1 MMKIIKKFFIKIKNR
16 YGGLY
21 LTTVSIFILLDLFA
35 SLYISTFVY
44 EPNTSNLIYI
54 FFILFLPSSSIIV
67 GVLIIIKFV
76 LEAFRKKEGSHLKL
90 VIVSIMVF
98 MTVITSLVISRVSY
112 YIIESNLNLFTNKS
126 INDSLSYIIDVSN
139 DDIVNKQNSIL
150 KTISNVSINYLNN
163 IDLSDSTKVSNI
175 IYKDNIFTNIIFVS
189 NLYYGYSTIL
199 FNSQNYIPLDIN
211 YRFSLDKITFA
222 NSEYNGLFYIN
233 AIVPLRDVNHYA
245 IIFES
250 MPSNYINV
258 RNNALNAFRIYNSIN
273 MFTGEFSIVLK
284 LLYVFILGISTFISI
299 VFGIIFSSFIT
310 RPISL
315 LLNATNSIINSDF
328 DVEMKFSGVHD
339 LRNLIYR
346 FNVMARA
353 LKYHK
358 DKEKIRVSLETWKEA
373 AIKVAHEI
381 KNPLMPIMMNAEL
394 IEKRLQNNMSDDD
407 LDKIKRYVNTIIKN
421 SNSILSLVKSFS
433 EFSFNIKLSDDKQ
446 SINSVLVEVFDSF
459 KNMQNVKFQ
468 TSFSKID
475 CFIKMDRDKLIIAFR
490 NLIKNAIEA
499 MDNNNKESLIYL
511 SSYHE
516 VLDGEEFFTVS
527 VTDTG
532 NGIEKKDLKKIFEP
546 YFTSKD
552 KGTGIGLAI
561 VEKIINE
568 HNGKI
573 DVDSII
579 GEGTTFF
586 VRFEI

>member
-1 MMKIIKKFFIKIKNR
+1 MKIIKNFFLKIKNR

-21 LTTVSIFILLDLFA
+21 LSIVSIFVLLDLIA
-35 SLYISTFVY
+35 SLYISSFVY
-44 EPNTSNLIYI
+44 EPNTTNLVYI

-67 GVLIIIKFV
+67 GILIIIKFV
-76 LEAFRKKEGSHLKL
+76 LEALKKKEGSHLKL
-90 VIVSIMVF
+90 AIVSIMAF
-98 MTVITSLVISRVSY
+98 MTVITSLVTSKMSY

-126 INDSLSYIIDVSN
+126 INDSLSYIIEVSN
-139 DDIVNKQNSIL
+139 DDIINKQNSIL
-150 KTISNVSINYLNN
+150 NSISNVSINYLNN
-163 IDLSDSTKVSNI
+163 IDLSDSSKISNI
-175 IYKDNIFTNIIFVS
+175 IYRDNIFTNIIFVS
-189 NLYYGYSTIL
+189 NSYYGYSTVL
-199 FNSQNYIPLDIN
+199 FNSQNYVPLDIN

-328 DVEMKFSGVHD
+328 NIEMKFSGVHD

-353 LKYHK
+353 LKYHR

-394 IEKRLQNNMSDDD
+394 IEKRLKNNMSDDD

-468 TSFSKID
+468 ASFSKID

-568 HNGKI
+568 HNGRI

>member
-1 MMKIIKKFFIKIKNR
+1 MKIIKKFFINIKNR

-21 LTTVSIFILLDLFA
+21 LSIVSVFILLDLIA
-35 SLYISTFVY
+35 SIYISSFVY
-44 EPNTSNLIYI
+44 EPNASNFVYI
-54 FFILFLPSSSIIV
+54 FFTLFLPSSSIIV
-67 GVLIIIKFV
+67 GILIIIKFV
-76 LEAFRKKEGSHLKL
+76 LEALKKKEGSHLKL
-90 VIVSIMVF
+90 AIVSIMAF
-98 MTVITSLVISRVSY
+98 MTVITSLVISKISY
-112 YIIESNLNLFTNKS
+112 YIIESNLNLFTDKS

-139 DDIVNKQNSIL
+139 DDIINKQNIIL
-150 KTISNVSINYLNN
+150 NTISNVSINYLNN
-163 IDLSDSTKVSNI
+163 IDLSDSTKISNI

-189 NLYYGYSTIL
+189 NSYYGYSTIL
-199 FNSQNYIPLDIN
+199 FNSQNYIPLDVH

-245 IIFES
+245 IIFDS

-284 LLYVFILGISTFISI
+284 LLYVFILGISTFVSI
-299 VFGIIFSSFIT
+299 IFGIIFSSFIT
-310 RPISL
+310 RPINL

-353 LKYHK
+353 LKYHR
-358 DKEKIRVSLETWKEA
+358 DKEKIRISLETWKEA

-381 KNPLMPIMMNAEL
+381 KNPLMPIMMNTEL
-394 IEKRLQNNMSDDD
+394 IEKKLKNNMSDQE
-407 LDKIKRYVNTIIKN
+407 LDRIKRYTDTIIKN
-421 SNSILSLVKSFS
+421 ANTILSLVKSFS
-433 EFSFNIKLSDDKQ
+433 EFSFNIKLSNEKN
-446 SINSVLVEVFDSF
+446 SINNVLIEVYDSF
-459 KNMQNVKFQ
+459 KNIPNIKFQ
-468 TSFSKID
+468 TSLSKLD
-475 CFIKMDRDKLIIAFR
+475 CFIQMDREKLVMAFR
-490 NLIKNAIEA
+490 NLIKNAVEA
-499 MDNNNKESLIYL
+499 MENNNKESIIYL

-516 VLDGEEFFTVS
+516 ILDSHEFFTVS
-527 VTDTG
+527 ITDTG
-532 NGIEKKDLKKIFEP
+532 NGIEKKDLKRIFEP

-552 KGTGIGLAI
+552 KGTGIGLSI

-568 HNGKI
+568 HNGRI

-579 GEGTTFF
+579 SEGTTFF
-586 VRFEI
+586 IRFEV

>member
-1 MMKIIKKFFIKIKNR
+1 MKIIKELFFKIKNR

-21 LTTVSIFILLDLFA
+21 LSIVSIFILLDLIV
-35 SLYISTFVY
+35 SLYISSFVY
-44 EPNTSNLIYI
+44 EPNTSNLLYM
-54 FFILFLPSSSIIV
+54 FFTLFVPSSSIIV
-67 GVLIIIKFV
+67 GIITIIKFV
-76 LEAFRKKEGSHLKL
+76 LEALKKKEGSHLKL
-90 VIVSIMVF
+90 AMVSIMAF
-98 MTVITSLVISRVSY
+98 MTVITSLVISKMSY

-126 INDSLSYIIDVSN
+126 INDSLSYIIEVSN
-139 DDIVNKQNSIL
+139 DDIINKQNSIL
-150 KTISNVSINYLNN
+150 NSISNVSINYLNN
-163 IDLSDSTKVSNI
+163 IDLSDTAKISNI
-175 IYKDNIFTNIIFVS
+175 IYRDNIFTNIIFVS
-189 NLYYGYSTIL
+189 NSYYGYSTIL
-199 FNSQNYIPLDIN
+199 FNYQNYVPLDIN

-245 IIFES
+245 IIFDS

-299 VFGIIFSSFIT
+299 IFGIIFSSFIT

-328 DVEMKFSGVHD
+328 NIEMKFSGVHD

-353 LKYHK
+353 LKYHR

-394 IEKRLQNNMSDDD
+394 IEKRLKNNMSDDD
-407 LDKIKRYVNTIIKN
+407 LDKIRKYVNTIIKN

-433 EFSFNIKLSDDKQ
+433 EFSFNIKLSDEKE
-446 SINSVLVEVFDSF
+446 SINDVLIEVFDSF

-475 CFIKMDRDKLIIAFR
+475 CFINMDRDKLLIAFR

-532 NGIEKKDLKKIFEP
+532 NGIEKKDLRRIFEP

-561 VEKIINE
+561 VEKIISE
-568 HNGKI
+568 HNGRI

-586 VRFEI
+586 IRFEV

>member
-90 VIVSIMVF
+90 AIVSIMAF

-189 NLYYGYSTIL
+189 NSYYGYSTIL

>member
-1 MMKIIKKFFIKIKNR
+1 MKIIKELFFKIKNR

-21 LTTVSIFILLDLFA
+21 LSIVSIFILLDLIA
-35 SLYISTFVY
+35 SLYISSFVY
-44 EPNTSNLIYI
+44 EPNTSNLLYM
-54 FFILFLPSSSIIV
+54 FFTLFVPSSSIIV
-67 GVLIIIKFV
+67 GIITIIKFV
-76 LEAFRKKEGSHLKL
+76 LEALKKKEGSHLKL
-90 VIVSIMVF
+90 AMVSIMAF
-98 MTVITSLVISRVSY
+98 MTVITSLVISKMSY

-126 INDSLSYIIDVSN
+126 INDSLSYIIEVSN
-139 DDIVNKQNSIL
+139 DDIINKQNSIL
-150 KTISNVSINYLNN
+150 NSISNVSINYLNN
-163 IDLSDSTKVSNI
+163 IDLSDTAKISNI
-175 IYKDNIFTNIIFVS
+175 IYRDNIFTNIIFVS
-189 NLYYGYSTIL
+189 NSYYGYSTIL
-199 FNSQNYIPLDIN
+199 FNYQNYVPLDIN

-245 IIFES
+245 IIFDS
-250 MPSNYINV
+250 MPSDYINV

-299 VFGIIFSSFIT
+299 IFGIIFSSFIT

-328 DVEMKFSGVHD
+328 NIEMKFSGVHD

-353 LKYHK
+353 LKYHR

-394 IEKRLQNNMSDDD
+394 IEKRLKNNMSDDD
-407 LDKIKRYVNTIIKN
+407 LDKIRKYVNTIIKN

-433 EFSFNIKLSDDKQ
+433 EFSFNIKLSDEKE
-446 SINSVLVEVFDSF
+446 SINDVLIEVFDSF

-475 CFIKMDRDKLIIAFR
+475 CFINMDRDKLLIAFR

-532 NGIEKKDLKKIFEP
+532 NGIEKKDLRRIFEP

-561 VEKIINE
+561 VEKIISE
-568 HNGKI
+568 HNGRI

-586 VRFEI
+586 IRFEV

>member
-1 MMKIIKKFFIKIKNR
+1 MRIIKEFFIKIKNR

-21 LTTVSIFILLDLFA
+21 LSIVSIFVLLDLIA
-35 SLYISTFVY
+35 SLYISSFVY
-44 EPNTSNLIYI
+44 EPNTSNLVSI
-54 FFILFLPSSSIIV
+54 FFTLFLPSSSIIV

-76 LEAFRKKEGSHLKL
+76 LEALKKKEGSHLKL
-90 VIVSIMVF
+90 AIVSIMTF
-98 MTVITSLVISRVSY
+98 MTVVTSIVISKMSY
-112 YIIESNLNLFTNKS
+112 YIIESNLNLFTDKS

-139 DDIVNKQNSIL
+139 DDIINKQDSIL
-150 KTISNVSINYLNN
+150 NSISNVSVNYLNN
-163 IDLSDSTKVSNI
+163 IDLSDTAKISNI
-175 IYKDNIFTNIIFVS
+175 IYRDNIFTNIIFVS
-189 NLYYGYSTIL
+189 NSYYGYSTVL

-245 IIFES
+245 IIFDS

-299 VFGIIFSSFIT
+299 IFGIIFSSFIT

-353 LKYHK
+353 LKYHR

-394 IEKRLQNNMSDDD
+394 IEKKLKNNMSDEE
-407 LDKIKRYVNTIIKN
+407 LDKIKKYADIIIKN
-421 SNSILSLVKSFS
+421 SNTILSLVKSFS
-433 EFSFNIKLSDDKQ
+433 EFSFNIKLSDEKE
-446 SINSVLVEVFDSF
+446 SINSVLIEVFDSF

-475 CFIKMDRDKLIIAFR
+475 CFINMDRDKLIIAFR

-516 VLDGEEFFTVS
+516 VLDGNEFFTVS
-527 VTDTG
+527 ITDTG
-532 NGIEKKDLKKIFEP
+532 NGIEKKDLKRIFEP

-568 HNGKI
+568 HNGRI
-573 DVDSII
+573 DVDSMIN
-579 GEGTTFF
+579 EGTTFF
-586 VRFEI
+586 VRFEV

>member
-1 MMKIIKKFFIKIKNR
+1 MKIIKDFFIKIKNR

-21 LTTVSIFILLDLFA
+21 LLIVSIFILLDLIA
-35 SLYISTFVY
+35 SIYISSFVY
-44 EPNTSNLIYI
+44 EPNTSDLIYM
-54 FFILFLPSSSIIV
+54 FFTLFLPSSSIIV
-67 GVLIIIKFV
+67 GVVTIVKFV
-76 LEAFRKKEGSHLKL
+76 LEAFKKKEGSHLKL
-90 VIVSIMVF
+90 AIVSIMAF
-98 MTVITSLVISRVSY
+98 MTVITSLVVSKMSY
-112 YIIESNLNLFTNKS
+112 YIIESNLNLFTDNS
-126 INDSLSYIIDVSN
+126 INDSLSYIIEVSN
-139 DDIVNKQNSIL
+139 DEIVNKQNSIL
-150 KTISNVSINYLNN
+150 NSLSSVYTNYLNN
-163 IDLSDSTKVSNI
+163 IDLSDTSKISNI
-175 IYKDNIFTNIIFVS
+175 IYRDNIFTNIIFVS
-189 NLYYGYSTIL
+189 NSYYGYSTIL
-199 FNSQNYIPLDIN
+199 FNSQNYVPLDIN

-258 RNNALNAFRIYNSIN
+258 RNNALKAFRIYNSIN

-284 LLYVFILGISTFISI
+284 LLYIFILGISTFISI
-299 VFGIIFSSFIT
+299 IFGIIFSSFIT

-353 LKYHK
+353 LKYHR

-394 IEKRLQNNMSDDD
+394 IEKRLKNEMSDND
-407 LDKIKRYVNTIIKN
+407 LDKIKKSINIIIKN

-433 EFSFNIKLSDDKQ
+433 EFSFNIKLSNEKE
-446 SINSVLVEVFDSF
+446 SINNVLAEVFESF
-459 KNMQNVKFQ
+459 KNTPNVKFQ
-468 TSFSKID
+468 TSFSKMD
-475 CFIKMDRDKLIIAFR
+475 CFINMDREKLIIAFR

-516 VLDGEEFFTVS
+516 ILDSQEFFTVS
-527 VTDTG
+527 ITDTG
-532 NGIEKKDLKKIFEP
+532 NGINENDLRRIFEP

-552 KGTGIGLAI
+552 KGTGIGLSI

-568 HNGKI
+568 HNGMI

-586 VRFEI
+586 VRFKN

>member
-1 MMKIIKKFFIKIKNR
+1 MKIIKELFFKIKNR

-21 LTTVSIFILLDLFA
+21 LSIVSIFILLDLIA
-35 SLYISTFVY
+35 SLYISSFVY
-44 EPNTSNLIYI
+44 EPNTSNLLYM
-54 FFILFLPSSSIIV
+54 FFTLFVPSSSIIV
-67 GVLIIIKFV
+67 GIITIIKFV
-76 LEAFRKKEGSHLKL
+76 LEALKKKEGSHLKL
-90 VIVSIMVF
+90 AMVSIMAF
-98 MTVITSLVISRVSY
+98 MTVITSLVISKMSY

-126 INDSLSYIIDVSN
+126 INDSLSYIIEVSN
-139 DDIVNKQNSIL
+139 DDIINKQNSIL
-150 KTISNVSINYLNN
+150 NSISNVSINYLNN
-163 IDLSDSTKVSNI
+163 IDLSDTAKISNI
-175 IYKDNIFTNIIFVS
+175 IYRDNIFTNIIFVS
-189 NLYYGYSTIL
+189 NSYYGYSTIL
-199 FNSQNYIPLDIN
+199 FNYQNYVPLDVN

-245 IIFES
+245 IIFDS

-299 VFGIIFSSFIT
+299 IFGIIFSSFIT

-328 DVEMKFSGVHD
+328 NIEMKFSGVHD

-353 LKYHK
+353 LKYHR

-394 IEKRLQNNMSDDD
+394 IEKRLKNNMSDDD
-407 LDKIKRYVNTIIKN
+407 LYKIRKYVNTIIKN

-433 EFSFNIKLSDDKQ
+433 EFSFNIKLSDEKE
-446 SINSVLVEVFDSF
+446 SINDVLIEVFDSF

-475 CFIKMDRDKLIIAFR
+475 CFINMDRDKLLIAFR

-532 NGIEKKDLKKIFEP
+532 NGIEKKDLRRIFEP

-561 VEKIINE
+561 VEKIISE
-568 HNGKI
+568 HNGRI

-586 VRFEI
+586 IRFEV

>member
-1 MMKIIKKFFIKIKNR
+1 MKIIKELFFKIKNR

-21 LTTVSIFILLDLFA
+21 LSIVSIFILLDLIA
-35 SLYISTFVY
+35 SLYISSFVY
-44 EPNTSNLIYI
+44 EPNTSNLLYM
-54 FFILFLPSSSIIV
+54 FFTLFVPSSSIIV
-67 GVLIIIKFV
+67 GIITIIKFV
-76 LEAFRKKEGSHLKL
+76 LEALKKKEGSHLKL
-90 VIVSIMVF
+90 AIVSIMAF
-98 MTVITSLVISRVSY
+98 MTVITSLVTSKMSY

-126 INDSLSYIIDVSN
+126 INDSLSYIIEVSN
-139 DDIVNKQNSIL
+139 DDIINKQNSIL
-150 KTISNVSINYLNN
+150 NSISNVSINYLNN
-163 IDLSDSTKVSNI
+163 IDLSDTAKISNI
-175 IYKDNIFTNIIFVS
+175 IYRDNIFTNIIFVS
-189 NLYYGYSTIL
+189 NSYYGYSTIL
-199 FNSQNYIPLDIN
+199 FNYQNYVPLDIN

-245 IIFES
+245 IIFDS

-299 VFGIIFSSFIT
+299 IFGIIFSSFIT

-328 DVEMKFSGVHD
+328 NIEMKFSGVHD

-353 LKYHK
+353 LKYHR

-394 IEKRLQNNMSDDD
+394 IEKRLKNNMSDDD
-407 LDKIKRYVNTIIKN
+407 LDKIRKYVNTIIKN

-433 EFSFNIKLSDDKQ
+433 EFSFNIKLSDEKE
-446 SINSVLVEVFDSF
+446 SINDVLIEVFDSF

-475 CFIKMDRDKLIIAFR
+475 CFINMDRDKLLIAFR

-532 NGIEKKDLKKIFEP
+532 NGIEKKDLRRIFEP

-561 VEKIINE
+561 VEKIISE
-568 HNGKI
+568 HNGRI

-586 VRFEI
+586 IRFEV

>member
-1 MMKIIKKFFIKIKNR
+1 MRIIKEFFIKIKNR

-21 LTTVSIFILLDLFA
+21 LSIVSIFVLLDLIA
-35 SLYISTFVY
+35 SLYISSFVY
-44 EPNTSNLIYI
+44 EPNTSNLVSI
-54 FFILFLPSSSIIV
+54 FFTLFLPSSSIIV

-76 LEAFRKKEGSHLKL
+76 LEALKKKEGSHLKL
-90 VIVSIMVF
+90 AIVSIMTF
-98 MTVITSLVISRVSY
+98 MTVVTSIVISKMSY
-112 YIIESNLNLFTNKS
+112 YIIESNLNLFTDKS

-139 DDIVNKQNSIL
+139 DDIINKQDSIL
-150 KTISNVSINYLNN
+150 NSISNVSVNYLNN
-163 IDLSDSTKVSNI
+163 IDLSDTAKISNI
-175 IYKDNIFTNIIFVS
+175 IYRDNIFTNIIFVS
-189 NLYYGYSTIL
+189 NSYYGYSTVL

-245 IIFES
+245 IIFDS

-299 VFGIIFSSFIT
+299 IFGIIFSSFIT

-353 LKYHK
+353 LKYHR

-394 IEKRLQNNMSDDD
+394 IEKRLKNNMSDED
-407 LDKIKRYVNTIIKN
+407 LDKISKYVNTIIKN

-433 EFSFNIKLSDDKQ
+433 EFSFNIKLSDEKE
-446 SINSVLVEVFDSF
+446 SINSVLIEVFDSF
-459 KNMQNVKFQ
+459 KNMQNIKFQ

-475 CFIKMDRDKLIIAFR
+475 CFINMDRDKLIIAFR

-516 VLDGEEFFTVS
+516 VLDANEFFTVS
-527 VTDTG
+527 ITDTG
-532 NGIEKKDLKKIFEP
+532 NGIEKKDLKRIFEP

-568 HNGKI
+568 HNGRI

-579 GEGTTFF
+579 NEGTTFF
-586 VRFEI
+586 IRFEV

>member
-1 MMKIIKKFFIKIKNR
+1 MKIIKELFFKIKNR

-21 LTTVSIFILLDLFA
+21 LSIVSIFILLDLIA
-35 SLYISTFVY
+35 SLYISSFVY
-44 EPNTSNLIYI
+44 EPNTSNLLYM
-54 FFILFLPSSSIIV
+54 FFTLFVPSSSIIV
-67 GVLIIIKFV
+67 GIITIIKFV
-76 LEAFRKKEGSHLKL
+76 LEALKKKEGSHLKL
-90 VIVSIMVF
+90 AMVSIMAF
-98 MTVITSLVISRVSY
+98 MTVITSLVISKMSY

-126 INDSLSYIIDVSN
+126 INDSLSYIIEVSN
-139 DDIVNKQNSIL
+139 DDIINKQNSIL
-150 KTISNVSINYLNN
+150 NSISNVYINYLNN
-163 IDLSDSTKVSNI
+163 IDLSDTAKISNI
-175 IYKDNIFTNIIFVS
+175 IYRDNIFTNIIFVS
-189 NLYYGYSTIL
+189 NSYYGYSTIL
-199 FNSQNYIPLDIN
+199 FNSQNYVPLDIN

-245 IIFES
+245 IIFDS

-299 VFGIIFSSFIT
+299 IFGIIFSSFIT

-328 DVEMKFSGVHD
+328 NIEMKFSGVHD

-353 LKYHK
+353 LKYHR

-394 IEKRLQNNMSDDD
+394 IEKRLKNNMSDDD
-407 LDKIKRYVNTIIKN
+407 LDKIRKYVNTIIKN

-433 EFSFNIKLSDDKQ
+433 EFSFNIKLSDEKE
-446 SINSVLVEVFDSF
+446 SINDVLIEVFDSF

-475 CFIKMDRDKLIIAFR
+475 CFINMDRDKLLIAFR

-532 NGIEKKDLKKIFEP
+532 NGIEKKDLRRIFEP

-561 VEKIINE
+561 VEKIISE
-568 HNGKI
+568 HNGRI

-586 VRFEI
+586 IRFEV

>member
-1 MMKIIKKFFIKIKNR
+1 MKIIKELFFKIKNR

-21 LTTVSIFILLDLFA
+21 LSIVSIFILLDLIA
-35 SLYISTFVY
+35 SLYISSFVY
-44 EPNTSNLIYI
+44 EPNTSNLLYM
-54 FFILFLPSSSIIV
+54 FFTLFVPSSSIIV
-67 GVLIIIKFV
+67 GIITIIKFV
-76 LEAFRKKEGSHLKL
+76 LEALKKKEGSHLKL
-90 VIVSIMVF
+90 AMVSIMAF
-98 MTVITSLVISRVSY
+98 MTVITSLVISKMSY

-126 INDSLSYIIDVSN
+126 INDSLSYIIEVSN
-139 DDIVNKQNSIL
+139 DDIINKQNSIL
-150 KTISNVSINYLNN
+150 NSISNVSINYLNN
-163 IDLSDSTKVSNI
+163 IDLSDTAKISNI
-175 IYKDNIFTNIIFVS
+175 IYRDNIFTNIIFVS
-189 NLYYGYSTIL
+189 NSYYGYSTIL
-199 FNSQNYIPLDIN
+199 FNSQNYVPLDIN

-245 IIFES
+245 IIFDS

-273 MFTGEFSIVLK
+273 MFIGEFSIVLK

-299 VFGIIFSSFIT
+299 IFGIIFSSFIT

-328 DVEMKFSGVHD
+328 NIEMKFSGVHD

-353 LKYHK
+353 LKYHR

-394 IEKRLQNNMSDDD
+394 IEKRLKNNMSDDD
-407 LDKIKRYVNTIIKN
+407 LDKIRKYVNTIIKN

-433 EFSFNIKLSDDKQ
+433 EFSFNIKLSDEKE
-446 SINSVLVEVFDSF
+446 SINDVLIEVFDSF

-475 CFIKMDRDKLIIAFR
+475 CFINMDRDKLLIAFR

-532 NGIEKKDLKKIFEP
+532 NGIEKKDLRRIFEP

-561 VEKIINE
+561 VEKIISE
-568 HNGKI
+568 HNGRI

-586 VRFEI
+586 IRFEV

>member
-1 MMKIIKKFFIKIKNR
+1 MKIIKDFFIKIKNR

-21 LTTVSIFILLDLFA
+21 LLIVSIFILLDLIA
-35 SLYISTFVY
+35 SIYIGSFVY
-44 EPNTSNLIYI
+44 EPNTSDLIYM
-54 FFILFLPSSSIIV
+54 FFTLFLPSSSIIV
-67 GVLIIIKFV
+67 GVVTIVKFV
-76 LEAFRKKEGSHLKL
+76 LEALKKKEGSHLKL
-90 VIVSIMVF
+90 AIVSIMTF
-98 MTVITSLVISRVSY
+98 MTVITSLVVSKMSY
-112 YIIESNLNLFTNKS
+112 YIIESNLNLFTDNS
-126 INDSLSYIIDVSN
+126 INDSLSYIIEVSN
-139 DDIVNKQNSIL
+139 DEIVNKQNSIL
-150 KTISNVSINYLNN
+150 NSISNSYANYLNN
-163 IDLSDSTKVSNI
+163 IDLSDTSKISNI
-175 IYKDNIFTNIIFVS
+175 IYRDNIFTNIIFVS
-189 NLYYGYSTIL
+189 NSYYGYSTIL
-199 FNSQNYIPLDIN
+199 FNSQNYVPLDIN

-245 IIFES
+245 IIFDS

-299 VFGIIFSSFIT
+299 IFGIIFSSFIT

-328 DVEMKFSGVHD
+328 NIEMKFSGVHD

-353 LKYHK
+353 LKYHR

-394 IEKRLQNNMSDDD
+394 IEKRLKNNMSDDD
-407 LDKIKRYVNTIIKN
+407 LDKIRKYVNTIIKN

-433 EFSFNIKLSDDKQ
+433 EFSFNIKLSDEKE
-446 SINSVLVEVFDSF
+446 SINDVLIEVFDSF

-468 TSFSKID
+468 ISFSKID
-475 CFIKMDRDKLIIAFR
+475 CFINMDRDKLIIAFR

-516 VLDGEEFFTVS
+516 VLYDEEFFTVS
-527 VTDTG
+527 ITDTG
-532 NGIEKKDLKKIFEP
+532 NGINKNDLKRIFEP

-568 HNGKI
+568 HNGRI

-586 VRFEI
+586 VRFRN

>member
-76 LEAFRKKEGSHLKL
+76 LEALRKKEGSHLKL
-90 VIVSIMVF
+90 AIVSIMAF

-189 NLYYGYSTIL
+189 NSYYGYSTIL

>member
-1 MMKIIKKFFIKIKNR
+1 MKIIKELFFKIKNR

-21 LTTVSIFILLDLFA
+21 LSIVSIFILLDLIA
-35 SLYISTFVY
+35 SLYISSFVY
-44 EPNTSNLIYI
+44 EPNTSNLLYM
-54 FFILFLPSSSIIV
+54 FFTLFVPSSSIIV
-67 GVLIIIKFV
+67 GIITIIKFV
-76 LEAFRKKEGSHLKL
+76 LEALKKKEGSHLKL
-90 VIVSIMVF
+90 AIVSIMAF
-98 MTVITSLVISRVSY
+98 MTVITSLVTSKMSY

-126 INDSLSYIIDVSN
+126 INDSLSYIIEVSN
-139 DDIVNKQNSIL
+139 DYIINKQNSIL
-150 KTISNVSINYLNN
+150 NSISNVSINYLNN
-163 IDLSDSTKVSNI
+163 IDLSDTAKISNI
-175 IYKDNIFTNIIFVS
+175 IYRDNIFTNIIFIS
-189 NLYYGYSTIL
+189 NSYYGYSTIL
-199 FNSQNYIPLDIN
+199 FNYQNYVPLDIN

-245 IIFES
+245 IIFDS

-299 VFGIIFSSFIT
+299 IFGIIFSSFIT

-328 DVEMKFSGVHD
+328 NIEMKFSGVHD

-353 LKYHK
+353 LKYHR

-394 IEKRLQNNMSDDD
+394 IEKRLKNNMSDDD
-407 LDKIKRYVNTIIKN
+407 LDKIRKYVNTIIKN

-433 EFSFNIKLSDDKQ
+433 EFSFNIKLSDEKE
-446 SINSVLVEVFDSF
+446 SINDVLIEVFDSF

-475 CFIKMDRDKLIIAFR
+475 CFINMDRDKLLIAFR

-532 NGIEKKDLKKIFEP
+532 NGIEKKDLRRIFEP

-561 VEKIINE
+561 VEKIISE
-568 HNGKI
+568 HNGRI

-586 VRFEI
+586 IRFEV

>member
-1 MMKIIKKFFIKIKNR
+1 MKIIKELFFKIKNR

-21 LTTVSIFILLDLFA
+21 LSIVSIFILLDLIA
-35 SLYISTFVY
+35 SLYISSFVY
-44 EPNTSNLIYI
+44 EPNTSNLLYM
-54 FFILFLPSSSIIV
+54 FFTLFVPSSSIIV
-67 GVLIIIKFV
+67 GIITIIKFV
-76 LEAFRKKEGSHLKL
+76 LEALKKKEGSHLKL
-90 VIVSIMVF
+90 AMVSIMAF
-98 MTVITSLVISRVSY
+98 MTVITSLVISKMSY

-126 INDSLSYIIDVSN
+126 INDSLSYIIEVSN
-139 DDIVNKQNSIL
+139 DDIINKQNSIL
-150 KTISNVSINYLNN
+150 NSISNVSINYLNN
-163 IDLSDSTKVSNI
+163 IDLSDTAKISNI
-175 IYKDNIFTNIIFVS
+175 IYRDNIFTNIIFVS
-189 NLYYGYSTIL
+189 NSYYGYSTIL
-199 FNSQNYIPLDIN
+199 FNSQNYVPLDIN

-233 AIVPLRDVNHYA
+233 TIVPLRDVNHYA
-245 IIFES
+245 IIFDS

-299 VFGIIFSSFIT
+299 IFGIIFSSFIT

-328 DVEMKFSGVHD
+328 NIEMKFSGVHD

-353 LKYHK
+353 LKYHR

-394 IEKRLQNNMSDDD
+394 IEKRLKNNMSDDD
-407 LDKIKRYVNTIIKN
+407 LDKIRKYVNTIIKN

-433 EFSFNIKLSDDKQ
+433 EFSFNIKLSDEKE
-446 SINSVLVEVFDSF
+446 SINDVLIEVFDSF

-475 CFIKMDRDKLIIAFR
+475 CFINMDRDKLLIAFR

-516 VLDGEEFFTVS
+516 VLDREEFFTVS

-532 NGIEKKDLKKIFEP
+532 NGIEKKDLRRIFEP

-561 VEKIINE
+561 VEKIISE
-568 HNGKI
+568 HNGRI

-586 VRFEI
+586 IRFEV

>member
-1 MMKIIKKFFIKIKNR
+1 MKIIKELFFKIKNR

-21 LTTVSIFILLDLFA
+21 LSIVSIFILLDLIA
-35 SLYISTFVY
+35 SLYISSFVY
-44 EPNTSNLIYI
+44 EPNTSNLLYM
-54 FFILFLPSSSIIV
+54 FFTLFVPSSSIIV
-67 GVLIIIKFV
+67 GIITIIKFV
-76 LEAFRKKEGSHLKL
+76 LEALKKKEGSHLKL
-90 VIVSIMVF
+90 AMVSIMAF
-98 MTVITSLVISRVSY
+98 MTVITSLVISKMSY

-126 INDSLSYIIDVSN
+126 INDSLSYIIEVSN
-139 DDIVNKQNSIL
+139 DDIINKQNSIL
-150 KTISNVSINYLNN
+150 NSISNASINYLNN
-163 IDLSDSTKVSNI
+163 IDLSDTAKISNI
-175 IYKDNIFTNIIFVS
+175 IYRDNIFTNIIFVS
-189 NLYYGYSTIL
+189 NSYYGYSTIL
-199 FNSQNYIPLDIN
+199 FNYQNYVPLDIN

-245 IIFES
+245 IIFDS

-299 VFGIIFSSFIT
+299 IFGIIFSSFIT

-328 DVEMKFSGVHD
+328 NIEMKFSGVHD

-353 LKYHK
+353 LKYHR

-394 IEKRLQNNMSDDD
+394 IEKRLKNNMSDDD
-407 LDKIKRYVNTIIKN
+407 LDKIRKYVNTIIKN

-433 EFSFNIKLSDDKQ
+433 EFSFNIKLSDEKE
-446 SINSVLVEVFDSF
+446 SINDVLIEVFDSF

-475 CFIKMDRDKLIIAFR
+475 CFINMDRDKLLIAFR

-516 VLDGEEFFTVS
+516 VLDGDEFFTVS

-532 NGIEKKDLKKIFEP
+532 NGIEKKDLRRIFEP

-561 VEKIINE
+561 VEKIISE
-568 HNGKI
+568 HNGRI

-586 VRFEI
+586 IRFEV

>member
-1 MMKIIKKFFIKIKNR
+1 MKIIKELFFKIKNR

-21 LTTVSIFILLDLFA
+21 LSIVSIFILLDLIA
-35 SLYISTFVY
+35 SLYISSFVY
-44 EPNTSNLIYI
+44 EPNTSNLLYM
-54 FFILFLPSSSIIV
+54 FFTLFVPSSSIIV
-67 GVLIIIKFV
+67 GIITIIKFV
-76 LEAFRKKEGSHLKL
+76 LEALKKKEGSHLKL
-90 VIVSIMVF
+90 AMVSIMAF
-98 MTVITSLVISRVSY
+98 MTVITSLVISKMSY

-126 INDSLSYIIDVSN
+126 INDSLSYIIEVSN
-139 DDIVNKQNSIL
+139 DDIINKQNSIL
-150 KTISNVSINYLNN
+150 SNVSINYLNN
-163 IDLSDSTKVSNI
+163 IDLSDTAKISNI
-175 IYKDNIFTNIIFVS
+175 IYRDNIFTNIIFVS
-189 NLYYGYSTIL
+189 NSYYGYSTIL
-199 FNSQNYIPLDIN
+199 FNYQNYVPLDIN

-245 IIFES
+245 IIFDS

-299 VFGIIFSSFIT
+299 IFGIIFSSFIT

-328 DVEMKFSGVHD
+328 NIEMKFSGVHD

-353 LKYHK
+353 LKYHR

-394 IEKRLQNNMSDDD
+394 IEKRLKNNMSDDD
-407 LDKIKRYVNTIIKN
+407 LDKIRKYVNTIIKN

-433 EFSFNIKLSDDKQ
+433 EFSFNIKLSDEKE
-446 SINSVLVEVFDSF
+446 SINDVLIEVFDSF

-475 CFIKMDRDKLIIAFR
+475 CFINMDRDKLLIAFR

-532 NGIEKKDLKKIFEP
+532 NGIEKKDLRRIFEP

-561 VEKIINE
+561 VEKIISE
-568 HNGKI
+568 HNGRI

-586 VRFEI
+586 IRFEV

>member
-1 MMKIIKKFFIKIKNR
+1 MKIIKELFFKIKNR

-21 LTTVSIFILLDLFA
+21 LSIVSIFILLDLIA
-35 SLYISTFVY
+35 SLYISSFVY
-44 EPNTSNLIYI
+44 EPNTSNLLYM
-54 FFILFLPSSSIIV
+54 FFTLFVPSSSIIV
-67 GVLIIIKFV
+67 GIITIIKFV
-76 LEAFRKKEGSHLKL
+76 LEALKKKEGSHLKL
-90 VIVSIMVF
+90 AMVSIMAF
-98 MTVITSLVISRVSY
+98 MTVITSLVISKMSY

-126 INDSLSYIIDVSN
+126 INDSLSYIIEVSN
-139 DDIVNKQNSIL
+139 DDIINKQNSIL
-150 KTISNVSINYLNN
+150 NSISNVSINYLNN
-163 IDLSDSTKVSNI
+163 IDLSDSSKISNI
-175 IYKDNIFTNIIFVS
+175 IYRDNIFTNIIFVS
-189 NLYYGYSTIL
+189 NSYYGYSTIL
-199 FNSQNYIPLDIN
+199 FNYQNYVPLDIN

-245 IIFES
+245 IIFDS

-299 VFGIIFSSFIT
+299 IFGIIFSSFIT

-328 DVEMKFSGVHD
+328 NIEMKFSGVHD

-353 LKYHK
+353 LKYHR

-394 IEKRLQNNMSDDD
+394 IEKRLKNNMSDDD
-407 LDKIKRYVNTIIKN
+407 LDKIRKYVNIIIKN

-433 EFSFNIKLSDDKQ
+433 EFSFNIKLSDEKE
-446 SINSVLVEVFDSF
+446 SINDVLIEVFDSF

-475 CFIKMDRDKLIIAFR
+475 CFINMDRDKLLIAFR

-532 NGIEKKDLKKIFEP
+532 NGIEKKDLRRIFEP

-561 VEKIINE
+561 VEKIISE
-568 HNGKI
+568 HNGRI

-586 VRFEI
+586 IRFEV

>member
-1 MMKIIKKFFIKIKNR
+1 MKIIKELFFKIKNR

-21 LTTVSIFILLDLFA
+21 LSIVSIFILLDLIA
-35 SLYISTFVY
+35 SLYISSFVY
-44 EPNTSNLIYI
+44 EPNTSNLLYM
-54 FFILFLPSSSIIV
+54 FFTLFVPSSSIIV
-67 GVLIIIKFV
+67 GIITIIKFV
-76 LEAFRKKEGSHLKL
+76 LEALKKKEGSHLKL
-90 VIVSIMVF
+90 AMVSIMAF
-98 MTVITSLVISRVSY
+98 MTVITSLVISKMSY

-126 INDSLSYIIDVSN
+126 INDSLSYIIEVSN
-139 DDIVNKQNSIL
+139 DDIINKQNSIL
-150 KTISNVSINYLNN
+150 NSISNVSINYLNN
-163 IDLSDSTKVSNI
+163 IDLSDTAKISNI
-175 IYKDNIFTNIIFVS
+175 IYRDNIFTNIIFVS
-189 NLYYGYSTIL
+189 NSYYGYSTIL
-199 FNSQNYIPLDIN
+199 FNYQNYVPLDVN

-245 IIFES
+245 IIFDS

-299 VFGIIFSSFIT
+299 IFGIIFSSFIT

-328 DVEMKFSGVHD
+328 NIEMKFSGVHD

-353 LKYHK
+353 LKYHR

-394 IEKRLQNNMSDDD
+394 IEKRLKNNMSDDD
-407 LDKIKRYVNTIIKN
+407 LDKIRKYVNTIIKN

-433 EFSFNIKLSDDKQ
+433 EFSFNIKLSDEKE
-446 SINSVLVEVFDSF
+446 SINDVLIEVFDSF

-475 CFIKMDRDKLIIAFR
+475 CFINMDRDKLLIAFR

-532 NGIEKKDLKKIFEP
+532 NGIEKKDLRRIFEP

-561 VEKIINE
+561 VEKIISE
-568 HNGKI
+568 HNGRI

-586 VRFEI
+586 IRFEV

>member
-1 MMKIIKKFFIKIKNR
+1 MKIIKDFFIKIKNR

-21 LTTVSIFILLDLFA
+21 LLIVSIFILLDLIA
-35 SLYISTFVY
+35 SIYISSFVY
-44 EPNTSNLIYI
+44 EPNTSDLIYM
-54 FFILFLPSSSIIV
+54 FFTLFLPSSSIIV
-67 GVLIIIKFV
+67 GVVTIVKFV
-76 LEAFRKKEGSHLKL
+76 LEALKKKEGSHLKL
-90 VIVSIMVF
+90 AIVSIMTF
-98 MTVITSLVISRVSY
+98 MTVITSLVVSKMSY
-112 YIIESNLNLFTNKS
+112 YIIESNLNLFTDNS
-126 INDSLSYIIDVSN
+126 INDSLSYIIEVSN
-139 DDIVNKQNSIL
+139 DEIVNKQNSI
-150 KTISNVSINYLNN
+150 SNSYANYLNN
-163 IDLSDSTKVSNI
+163 IDLSDTSKISNI
-175 IYKDNIFTNIIFVS
+175 IYRDNIFTNIIFVS
-189 NLYYGYSTIL
+189 NSYYGYSTIL
-199 FNSQNYIPLDIN
+199 FNSQNYVPLDIN

-245 IIFES
+245 IIFDS

-258 RNNALNAFRIYNSIN
+258 RNNALKAFRIYNSIN

-284 LLYVFILGISTFISI
+284 LLYIFILGISTFISI
-299 VFGIIFSSFIT
+299 IFGIIFSSFIT

-353 LKYHK
+353 LKYHR

-394 IEKRLQNNMSDDD
+394 IEKRLKNEMSDND
-407 LDKIKRYVNTIIKN
+407 LDKIEKSINIIIKN

-433 EFSFNIKLSDDKQ
+433 EFSFNIKLSNEKE
-446 SINSVLVEVFDSF
+446 SINNVLAEVFESF
-459 KNMQNVKFQ
+459 KNTPNVKFQ
-468 TSFSKID
+468 TSFSKMD
-475 CFIKMDRDKLIIAFR
+475 CFINMDREKLIIAFR

-516 VLDGEEFFTVS
+516 VLDSQEFFTVS
-527 VTDTG
+527 ITDTG
-532 NGIEKKDLKKIFEP
+532 NGINENDLRRIFEP

-552 KGTGIGLAI
+552 KGTGIGLSI

-568 HNGKI
+568 HNGMI

-586 VRFEI
+586 VRFKN

>member
-1 MMKIIKKFFIKIKNR
+1 MKIIKDFFIKIKNR

-21 LTTVSIFILLDLFA
+21 LLIVSIFILLDLIA
-35 SLYISTFVY
+35 SIYISSFVY
-44 EPNTSNLIYI
+44 EPNTSDLIYM
-54 FFILFLPSSSIIV
+54 FFTLFLPSSSIIV
-67 GVLIIIKFV
+67 GVVTIVKFV
-76 LEAFRKKEGSHLKL
+76 LEALKKKEGSHLKL
-90 VIVSIMVF
+90 AIVSIMTF
-98 MTVITSLVISRVSY
+98 MTVITSLVVSKMSY
-112 YIIESNLNLFTNKS
+112 YIIESNLNLFTDNS
-126 INDSLSYIIDVSN
+126 INDSLSYIIEVSN
-139 DDIVNKQNSIL
+139 DEIVNKQNSIL
-150 KTISNVSINYLNN
+150 NSISNSYANYLNN
-163 IDLSDSTKVSNI
+163 IDLSDTSKISNI
-175 IYKDNIFTNIIFVS
+175 IYRDNIFTNIIFVS
-189 NLYYGYSTIL
+189 NSYYGYSTIL
-199 FNSQNYIPLDIN
+199 FNSQNYVPLDIN

-245 IIFES
+245 IIFDS

-258 RNNALNAFRIYNSIN
+258 RNNALKAFRIYNSIN

-284 LLYVFILGISTFISI
+284 LLYIFILGISTFISI
-299 VFGIIFSSFIT
+299 IFGIIFSSFIT

-353 LKYHK
+353 LKYHR

-394 IEKRLQNNMSDDD
+394 IEKRLKNEMSDND
-407 LDKIKRYVNTIIKN
+407 LDKIEKSINIIIKN

-433 EFSFNIKLSDDKQ
+433 EFSFNIKLSNEKE
-446 SINSVLVEVFDSF
+446 SINNVLAEVFESF
-459 KNMQNVKFQ
+459 KNTPNVKFQ
-468 TSFSKID
+468 TSFSKMD
-475 CFIKMDRDKLIIAFR
+475 CFINMDREKLIIAFR

-516 VLDGEEFFTVS
+516 VLDSQEFFTVS
-527 VTDTG
+527 ITDTG
-532 NGIEKKDLKKIFEP
+532 NGINENDLRMIFEP

-552 KGTGIGLAI
+552 KGTGIGLSI

-568 HNGKI
+568 HNGMI

-586 VRFEI
+586 VRFKN

>member
-1 MMKIIKKFFIKIKNR
+1 MKIIKELFFKIKNR

-21 LTTVSIFILLDLFA
+21 LSIVSIFILLDLIA
-35 SLYISTFVY
+35 SLYISSFVY
-44 EPNTSNLIYI
+44 EPNTSNLLYM
-54 FFILFLPSSSIIV
+54 FFTLFVPSSSIIV
-67 GVLIIIKFV
+67 GIITIIKFV
-76 LEAFRKKEGSHLKL
+76 LEALKKKEGSHLKL
-90 VIVSIMVF
+90 AIVSIMAF
-98 MTVITSLVISRVSY
+98 MTVITSLVTSKMSY
-112 YIIESNLNLFTNKS
+112 YIIESNLNIFTNKS
-126 INDSLSYIIDVSN
+126 INDSLSYIIEVSN
-139 DDIVNKQNSIL
+139 DDIINKQNSIL
-150 KTISNVSINYLNN
+150 NSISNASINYLNN
-163 IDLSDSTKVSNI
+163 IDLSDTAKISNI
-175 IYKDNIFTNIIFVS
+175 IYRDNIFTNIIFVS
-189 NLYYGYSTIL
+189 NSYYGYSTIL
-199 FNSQNYIPLDIN
+199 FNYQNYVPLDIN

-245 IIFES
+245 IIFDS

-299 VFGIIFSSFIT
+299 IFGIIFSSFIT

-328 DVEMKFSGVHD
+328 NIEMKFSGVHD

-353 LKYHK
+353 LKYHR

-394 IEKRLQNNMSDDD
+394 IEKRLKNNMSDDD
-407 LDKIKRYVNTIIKN
+407 LDKIRKYVNTIIKN

-433 EFSFNIKLSDDKQ
+433 EFSFNIKLSDEKE
-446 SINSVLVEVFDSF
+446 SINDVLIEVFDSF

-475 CFIKMDRDKLIIAFR
+475 CFINMDRDKLLIAFR

-532 NGIEKKDLKKIFEP
+532 NGIEKKDLRRIFEP

-561 VEKIINE
+561 VEKIISE
-568 HNGKI
+568 HNGRI

-586 VRFEI
+586 IRFEV

>member
-1 MMKIIKKFFIKIKNR
+1 MKIIKELFFKIKNR

-21 LTTVSIFILLDLFA
+21 LSIVSIFILLDLIA
-35 SLYISTFVY
+35 SLYISSFVY
-44 EPNTSNLIYI
+44 EPNTSNLLYM
-54 FFILFLPSSSIIV
+54 FFTLFVPSSSIIV
-67 GVLIIIKFV
+67 GIITIIKFV
-76 LEAFRKKEGSHLKL
+76 LEALKKKEGSHLKL
-90 VIVSIMVF
+90 AMVSIMAF
-98 MTVITSLVISRVSY
+98 MTVITSLVISKMSY

-126 INDSLSYIIDVSN
+126 INDSLSYIIEVSN
-139 DDIVNKQNSIL
+139 DDIINKQNSIL
-150 KTISNVSINYLNN
+150 NSISNVSINYLNN
-163 IDLSDSTKVSNI
+163 IDLSDTAKISNI
-175 IYKDNIFTNIIFVS
+175 IYRDNIFTNIIFVS
-189 NLYYGYSTIL
+189 NSYYGYSTIL
-199 FNSQNYIPLDIN
+199 FNSQNYVPLDIN

-245 IIFES
+245 IIFDS
-250 MPSNYINV
+250 MPSDYINV

-299 VFGIIFSSFIT
+299 IFGIIFSSFIT

-328 DVEMKFSGVHD
+328 NIEMKFSGVHD

-353 LKYHK
+353 LKYHR

-394 IEKRLQNNMSDDD
+394 IEKRLKNNMSDDD
-407 LDKIKRYVNTIIKN
+407 LDKIRKYINTIIKN

-433 EFSFNIKLSDDKQ
+433 EFSFNIKLSDEKE
-446 SINSVLVEVFDSF
+446 SINDVLIEVFDSF

-475 CFIKMDRDKLIIAFR
+475 CFINMDRDKLLIAFR

-532 NGIEKKDLKKIFEP
+532 NGIEKKDLRRIFEP

-561 VEKIINE
+561 VEKIISE
-568 HNGKI
+568 HNGRI

-586 VRFEI
+586 IRFEV

>member
-1 MMKIIKKFFIKIKNR
+1 MKIIKELFFKIKNR

-21 LTTVSIFILLDLFA
+21 LSIVSIFILLDLIA
-35 SLYISTFVY
+35 SLYISSFVY
-44 EPNTSNLIYI
+44 EPNTSNLLYM
-54 FFILFLPSSSIIV
+54 FFTLFVPSSSIIV
-67 GVLIIIKFV
+67 GIITIIKFV
-76 LEAFRKKEGSHLKL
+76 LEALKKKEGSHLKL
-90 VIVSIMVF
+90 AMVSIIAF
-98 MTVITSLVISRVSY
+98 MTVITSLVISKMSY

-126 INDSLSYIIDVSN
+126 INDSLSYIIEVSN
-139 DDIVNKQNSIL
+139 DDIINKQNSIL
-150 KTISNVSINYLNN
+150 NSISNVSINYLNN
-163 IDLSDSTKVSNI
+163 IDLSDTAKISNI
-175 IYKDNIFTNIIFVS
+175 IYRDNIFTNIIFVS
-189 NLYYGYSTIL
+189 NSYYGYSTIL
-199 FNSQNYIPLDIN
+199 FNYQNYVPLDIN

-245 IIFES
+245 IIFDS

-299 VFGIIFSSFIT
+299 IFGIIFSSFIT

-328 DVEMKFSGVHD
+328 NIEMKFSGVHD

-353 LKYHK
+353 LKYHR

-394 IEKRLQNNMSDDD
+394 IEKRLKNNMSDDD
-407 LDKIKRYVNTIIKN
+407 LDKIRKYVNTIIKN

-433 EFSFNIKLSDDKQ
+433 EFSFNIKLSDEKE
-446 SINSVLVEVFDSF
+446 SINDVLIEVFDSF

-475 CFIKMDRDKLIIAFR
+475 CFINMDRDKLLIAFR

-516 VLDGEEFFTVS
+516 VLDGDEFFTVS

-532 NGIEKKDLKKIFEP
+532 NGIEKKDLRRIFEP

-561 VEKIINE
+561 VEKIISE
-568 HNGKI
+568 HNGRI

-586 VRFEI
+586 IRFEV

>member
-1 MMKIIKKFFIKIKNR
+1 
-16 YGGLY
+16 
-21 LTTVSIFILLDLFA
+21 
-35 SLYISTFVY
+35 
-44 EPNTSNLIYI
+44 
-54 FFILFLPSSSIIV
+54 
-67 GVLIIIKFV
+67 
-76 LEAFRKKEGSHLKL
+76 
-90 VIVSIMVF
+90 
-98 MTVITSLVISRVSY
+98 MTVITSLVTSKMSY

-126 INDSLSYIIDVSN
+126 INDSLSYIIEVSN
-139 DDIVNKQNSIL
+139 DDIINKQNSIL
-150 KTISNVSINYLNN
+150 NSISNVSVNYLNN
-163 IDLSDSTKVSNI
+163 IDLSDSSKISNI
-175 IYKDNIFTNIIFVS
+175 IYRDNIFTNIIFVS
-189 NLYYGYSTIL
+189 NSYYGYSTVL

-245 IIFES
+245 IIFDS

-258 RNNALNAFRIYNSIN
+258 RNNALNAFRIHNSIN

-299 VFGIIFSSFIT
+299 IFGIIFSSFIT
-310 RPISL
+310 RPINL

-353 LKYHK
+353 LKYHR

-394 IEKRLQNNMSDDD
+394 IEKRLKNNMSDDD

-475 CFIKMDRDKLIIAFR
+475 CFINMDRDKLIIAFR

-516 VLDGEEFFTVS
+516 VLDGNEFFTVS
-527 VTDTG
+527 ITDTG
-532 NGIEKKDLKKIFEP
+532 NGIEKKDLKRIFEP

>member
-1 MMKIIKKFFIKIKNR
+1 MKIIKELFFKIKNR
-16 YGGLY
+16 YGDLY
-21 LTTVSIFILLDLFA
+21 LSIVSIFILLDLIA
-35 SLYISTFVY
+35 SLYISSFVY
-44 EPNTSNLIYI
+44 EPNTSNLLYM
-54 FFILFLPSSSIIV
+54 FFTLFVPSSSIIV
-67 GVLIIIKFV
+67 GIITIIKFV
-76 LEAFRKKEGSHLKL
+76 LEALKKKEGSHLKL
-90 VIVSIMVF
+90 AMVSIMAF
-98 MTVITSLVISRVSY
+98 MTVITSLVISKMSY

-126 INDSLSYIIDVSN
+126 INDSLSYIIEVSN
-139 DDIVNKQNSIL
+139 DDIINKQNSIL
-150 KTISNVSINYLNN
+150 NSISNVSINYLNN
-163 IDLSDSTKVSNI
+163 IDLSDTAKISNI
-175 IYKDNIFTNIIFVS
+175 IYRDNIFTNIIFVS
-189 NLYYGYSTIL
+189 NSYYGYSTIL
-199 FNSQNYIPLDIN
+199 FNYQNYVPLDIN

-245 IIFES
+245 IIFDS

-299 VFGIIFSSFIT
+299 IFGIIFSSFIT

-328 DVEMKFSGVHD
+328 NIEMKFSGVHD

-353 LKYHK
+353 LKYHR

-394 IEKRLQNNMSDDD
+394 IEKRLKNNMSDDD
-407 LDKIKRYVNTIIKN
+407 LDKIRKYVNTIIKN

-433 EFSFNIKLSDDKQ
+433 EFSFNIKLSDEKE
-446 SINSVLVEVFDSF
+446 SINDVLIEVFDSF

-475 CFIKMDRDKLIIAFR
+475 CFINMDRDKLLIAFR

-516 VLDGEEFFTVS
+516 VLDGDEFFTVS

-532 NGIEKKDLKKIFEP
+532 NGIEKKDLRRIFEP

-561 VEKIINE
+561 VEKIISE
-568 HNGKI
+568 HNGRI

-586 VRFEI
+586 IRFEV

>member
-1 MMKIIKKFFIKIKNR
+1 MKIIKDFFLKIKNR

-21 LTTVSIFILLDLFA
+21 LLIVSIFILLDLIA
-35 SLYISTFVY
+35 SIYISSFVY
-44 EPNTSNLIYI
+44 EPNTSDSIYM
-54 FFILFLPSSSIIV
+54 FFTLFLPSSSIIV
-67 GVLIIIKFV
+67 GILTIIKFV
-76 LEAFRKKEGSHLKL
+76 LEALKKKEGSHLKL
-90 VIVSIMVF
+90 AIVLIMAF
-98 MTVITSLVISRVSY
+98 MTVFTSLVISKMSY
-112 YIIESNLNLFTNKS
+112 YIIESNLNLFTDKS

-139 DDIVNKQNSIL
+139 DDIVNKQDSIL
-150 KTISNVSINYLNN
+150 NSISNVSLNYLNN
-163 IDLSDSTKVSNI
+163 IDLSDTAKISNI
-175 IYKDNIFTNIIFVS
+175 IYRDNIFTNIIFVS
-189 NLYYGYSTIL
+189 NSYYGYSTIL
-199 FNSQNYIPLDIN
+199 FNSQNYVPLDIN
-211 YRFSLDKITFA
+211 YRFSVDKITFA

-245 IIFES
+245 IIFDS

-258 RNNALNAFRIYNSIN
+258 RNNALNAFRIHNSIN

-299 VFGIIFSSFIT
+299 IFGIIFSSFIT

-339 LRNLIYR
+339 LRKLIYR

-353 LKYHK
+353 LKYHR

-394 IEKRLQNNMSDDD
+394 IEKRLKNNMSDED
-407 LDKIKRYVNTIIKN
+407 LDKISKYVNTIIKN

-433 EFSFNIKLSDDKQ
+433 EFSFNIKLSDKKE
-446 SINSVLVEVFDSF
+446 SINDVLIEVFDSF

-468 TSFSKID
+468 ISFSKID
-475 CFIKMDRDKLIIAFR
+475 CFINMDRDKLIIAFR

-516 VLDGEEFFTVS
+516 VLYDEEFFTVS
-527 VTDTG
+527 ITDTG
-532 NGIEKKDLKKIFEP
+532 NGINKNDLKRIFEP

-568 HNGKI
+568 HNGRI

-586 VRFEI
+586 VRFRN